1 MLCIYKLLLQRYT
14 TMYKYNQKFLILIAI
29 MLDVFRR
36 QITNFEILHS
46 LQKLIIQFYFCTYNI
61 KQCVGNSFTCY
72 KHKSTPILF
81 SLTKNSRNQTFTN
94 MYKFTWIACLI
105 LSVYVWSRIIS
116 IEVYTVKKKKA
127 VLSKKFHTWH
137 VGALKSRNTIL
148 LSESGFQL
156 LLSSLG
162 RQCNAKPHTS
172 VYNKECTS
180 PF

>member
-46 LQKLIIQFYFCTYNI
+46 LQKLIIQCYSYTYNK

-72 KHKSTPILF
+72 KHKSI
-81 SLTKNSRNQTFTN
+81 TKNARNQTFTN
-94 MYKFTWIACLI
+94 MYKFTWIACLM
-105 LSVYVWSRIIS
+105 LSVYVLSRIIS

>member
-1 MLCIYKLLLQRYT
+1 MTCKKYKSINL
-14 TMYKYNQKFLILIAI
+14 
-29 MLDVFRR
+29 
-36 QITNFEILHS
+36 S
-46 LQKLIIQFYFCTYNI
+46 
-61 KQCVGNSFTCY
+61 
-72 KHKSTPILF
+72 
-81 SLTKNSRNQTFTN
+81 SLTRNVRNWKFTN
-94 MYKFTWIACLI
+94 IYVFTWITCII
-105 LSVYVWSRIIS
+105 LSVHVLFRIIS

-137 VGALKSRNTIL
+137 VDALKSRNTIL

>member
-1 MLCIYKLLLQRYT
+1 MRNAR
-14 TMYKYNQKFLILIAI
+14 NQKF
-29 MLDVFRR
+29 
-36 QITNFEILHS
+36 S
-46 LQKLIIQFYFCTYNI
+46 
-61 KQCVGNSFTCY
+61 
-72 KHKSTPILF
+72 
-81 SLTKNSRNQTFTN
+81 N
-94 MYKFTWIACLI
+94 MYISTWITCLI
-105 LSVYVWSRIIS
+105 LSVYILSRIIS

-172 VYNKECTS
+172 VYNKEYTS